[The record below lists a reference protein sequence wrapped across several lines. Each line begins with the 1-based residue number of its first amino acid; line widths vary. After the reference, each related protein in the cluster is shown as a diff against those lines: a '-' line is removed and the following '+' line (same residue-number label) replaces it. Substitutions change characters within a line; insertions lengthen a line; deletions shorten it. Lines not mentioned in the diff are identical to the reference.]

1 MSVALEPDLDERVRQ
16 SADRS
21 GKTLSEWLTEA
32 AKAKLLVELGEEAE
46 LQRKMRGLDTYLDEY
61 EAEHGAF
68 TNEVDAIVALLARSG
83 DLLYTSDPGD
93 LRKLC
98 GAAGIKAVVIGC

>member
-1 MSVALEPDLDERVRQ
+1 MTVALEPDLDERVRE

-21 GKTLSEWLTEA
+21 GKTLSEWFAEA

-46 LQRKMRGLDTYLDEY
+46 LQRKMRGLDAYLDEY

-68 TNEVDAIVALLARSG
+68 TEDELARAS
-83 DLLYTSDPGD
+83 
-93 LRKLC
+93 RKL
-98 GAAGIKAVVIGC
+98 GLALAAGGTAGRRGRRRGERRA

>member
-1 MSVALEPDLDERVRQ
+1 VKIRMSVALEPDLDERVRE

-21 GKTLSEWLTEA
+21 GKTLSEWFAEA
-32 AKAKLLVELGEEAE
+32 AKAKLLVELGEDAE

-68 TNEVDAIVALLARSG
+68 TEDELARAS
-83 DLLYTSDPGD
+83 
-93 LRKLC
+93 RKL
-98 GAAGIKAVVIGC
+98 GLPWPPEDGCTPKKTSKGETA

>member
-1 MSVALEPDLDERVRQ
+1 VKIKMSVALEPDLDERVRE

-21 GKTLSEWLTEA
+21 GKTLSTWITEA

-46 LQRKMRGLDTYLDEY
+46 LQRKMRGLDAYLDEY

-68 TNEVDAIVALLARSG
+68 TEEELARAS
-83 DLLYTSDPGD
+83 
-93 LRKLC
+93 RKL
-98 GAAGIKAVVIGC
+98 GLPWPPDDGGTPNRTPKGEIA

>member
-1 MSVALEPDLDERVRQ
+1 VKIRMSVALEPDLDERVRE

-21 GKTLSEWLTEA
+21 GKTLSEWFAEA

-46 LQRKMRGLDTYLDEY
+46 LQRKMRGLDAYLDEY

-68 TNEVDAIVALLARSG
+68 TEDELAQAS
-83 DLLYTSDPGD
+83 
-93 LRKLC
+93 RKL
-98 GAAGIKAVVIGC
+98 GLPWPPEDGWTPKKTSKGETA

>member
-1 MSVALEPDLDERVRQ
+1 MSVALEPDLDERVRV

-46 LQRKMRGLDTYLDEY
+46 LQRKMRGLDSYLDEY
-61 EAEHGAF
+61 EAEHGPF
-68 TNEVDAIVALLARSG
+68 TEDELARASQKLG
-83 DLLYTSDPGD
+83 LPWPPEDGRTSKGES
-93 LRKLC
+93 
-98 GAAGIKAVVIGC
+98 A